1 MLADKNFRISPEIV
15 SGKKL
20 NELGL
25 SAANT
30 YRVFKNDAGQI
41 LLDPVTPTEAFQN
54 QLKKYADWE
63 KSPKSTLALQFLEK
77 RRQRLTQMTEA
88 ETQDAEMFFER
99 FKESIDSD
107 RPEDAKLYL

>member
-1 MLADKNFRISPEIV
+1 MLADKNFRMSPETV

-25 SAANT
+25 NTANT

-41 LLDPVTPTEAFQN
+41 LLDPVTPTETFQN
-54 QLKKYADWE
+54 QLKNYADWE
-63 KSPKSTLALQFLEK
+63 KSSKSILALQLLEK
-77 RRQRLTQMTEA
+77 RRQRIAQMTET
-88 ETQDAEMFFER
+88 EMKDAEFFFER

>member
-1 MLADKNFRISPEIV
+1 MLADKNFRMSPETV

-25 SAANT
+25 STTNA

-41 LLDPVTPTEAFQN
+41 LLDPLTPSETFQN
-54 QLKKYADWE
+54 QLKKYPNWE
-63 KSPKSTLALQFLEK
+63 KSSQAILALQFLEK
-77 RRQRLTQMTEA
+77 RRQRIAQMTEI
-88 ETQDAEMFFER
+88 ETQEAEIFFER

-107 RPEDAKLYL
+107 RPKGAKLYL

>member
-1 MLADKNFRISPEIV
+1 MLADKNFRISPETV

-25 SAANT
+25 NAANT

-41 LLDPVTPTEAFQN
+41 LLDPVPPTEVFQK
-54 QLKKYADWE
+54 QLKNHADWQ

-77 RRQRLTQMTEA
+77 RRKRLAQMTEA
-88 ETQDAEMFFER
+88 ETQEAEIFFER

-107 RPEDAKLYL
+107 RPDDAKLYL

>member
-54 QLKKYADWE
+54 QLKNYADWE
-63 KSPKSTLALQFLEK
+63 KSSKSTLALQFLEK
-77 RRQRLTQMTEA
+77 RRQRLTQMTET
-88 ETQDAEMFFER
+88 ETQEAEIFFER
-99 FKESIDSD
+99 FKESINSD